1 MPQKVA
7 NCCLDLFTI
16 PQSVAILII
25 CHKPWHLGEVMKP
38 KEIMYVK
45 VRLEAELHKKLKA
58 KAELEERSM
67 NYLINKAVELL
78 VNQNKE
84 VSV

>member
-1 MPQKVA
+1 
-7 NCCLDLFTI
+7 
-16 PQSVAILII
+16 
-25 CHKPWHLGEVMKP
+25 MKP

-45 VRLEAELHKKLKA
+45 VRIEAELHKKLKA

-78 VNQNKE
+78 VNQNRE
-84 VSV
+84 VNV